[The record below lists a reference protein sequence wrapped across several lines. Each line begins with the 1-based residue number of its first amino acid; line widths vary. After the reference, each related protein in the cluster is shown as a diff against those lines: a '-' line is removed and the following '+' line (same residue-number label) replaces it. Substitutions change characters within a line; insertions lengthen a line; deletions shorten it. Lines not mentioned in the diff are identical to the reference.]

1 MILCG
6 LNREKVG
13 ENMTADALQREII
26 LSGPLYRNEINALLT
41 GLTRCLEEGEIM
53 LALDFSRV
61 EYFDCAGLGALL
73 YVHQQ
78 AQKRGARFHPLIPGN
93 EIRFFK
99 SGLIAK
105 VTFNGGN
112 EPFEEFDPVHSRH
125 FDVEG
130 HDVGTEKDY
139 TIPGRVG
146 V

>member
-13 ENMTADALQREII
+13 ENMTADVLQREII

-41 GLTRCLEEGEIM
+41 GLTRCLEEGEKM

-78 AQKRGARFHPLIPGN
+78 AQKRGARLVLKGVKGRVRYLIELARLDKVLLFCNKGQGN
-93 EIRFFK
+93 E
-99 SGLIAK
+99 
-105 VTFNGGN
+105 
-112 EPFEEFDPVHSRH
+112 
-125 FDVEG
+125 
-130 HDVGTEKDY
+130 
-139 TIPGRVG
+139 
-146 V
+146 